1 MVDKETPKS
10 ESRTILMLAYLC
22 IKDLDNLPEQ
32 VAVLDRFELTSAQ
45 IATVCGVP
53 EGSVR
58 NARMQGKKAKA
69 TDGRRKDLK
78 STKEE

>member
-1 MVDKETPKS
+1 MVDKETPTS

-45 IATVCGVP
+45 IATVCGVA

-58 NARMQGKKAKA
+58 NARMQGKKTKA
-69 TDGRRKDLK
+69 TVRRKDSKL
-78 STKEE
+78 TTEE

>member
-1 MVDKETPKS
+1 MVDKETPTS
-10 ESRTILMLAYLC
+10 ENRTILMLAYLC

-45 IATVCGVP
+45 IATVCGVA

-58 NARMQGKKAKA
+58 NARMQGKKTKA
-69 TDGRRKDLK
+69 TGRRKDSKL
-78 STKEE
+78 TTEE